1 MSEPAAQFLYLSTLG
16 WKTSKRHQIE
26 IWFVEH
32 DGRYYVLSE
41 RMENAHW
48 VRNIVHDPRISFS
61 VSGKHSDGKARIV
74 PAEKENA
81 LATEISGLMKEKYGW
96 GDGLIIE
103 LVPEN

>member
-1 MSEPAAQFLYLSTLG
+1 MSDPAAQFLYLSTLG
-16 WKTSKRHQIE
+16 WKTGKRHRIE

-41 RMENAHW
+41 RKENAHW
-48 VRNIVHDPRISFS
+48 VRNIIHDPGVSFS
-61 VSGKHSDGKARIV
+61 VSGRNSEGTARIV
-74 PAEKENA
+74 SAEKENA

-103 LVPEN
+103 LMPGN